1 MSPPPSPGPIVVRAG
16 GLSHEREVSLR
27 SGRRVSQALRD
38 QGRAYAAKLIASGVP
53 TVFREAKGQIHGSIT
68 LRQAIP
74 SAQGDLAGC
83 LAALRGII
91 NEAGA
96 DLTMMKAAAE

>member
-1 MSPPPSPGPIVVRAG
+1 
-16 GLSHEREVSLR
+16 
-27 SGRRVSQALRD
+27 
-38 QGRAYAAKLIASGVP
+38 VP
-53 TVFREAKGQIHGSIT
+53 TVFREAKGQIHGSLT

-83 LAALRGII
+83 LSVLRDII